1 METNN
6 ISDWKLVNV
15 MLKTL
20 GIETNYSR
28 VAKVLD
34 EISEKVPGYQEINS
48 RLVGSL
54 GCNREKVLDEATSPE
69 NVVGSKITKGK
80 LRLRVATYLFSHD
93 KVLDASS
100 TLAHHFKPSAAFLHE
115 SDAKKI
121 GVSNGD
127 KVRLY
132 ANEIELEAEVVL
144 ENRCEAGGVVVPK
157 ISDEQG
163 VNGLASLDGKPVWL
177 DIKKV

>member
-1 METNN
+1 M
-6 ISDWKLVNV
+6 
-15 MLKTL
+15 
-20 GIETNYSR
+20 
-28 VAKVLD
+28 
-34 EISEKVPGYQEINS
+34 
-48 RLVGSL
+48 
-54 GCNREKVLDEATSPE
+54 
-69 NVVGSKITKGK
+69 
-80 LRLRVATYLFSHD
+80 
-93 KVLDASS
+93 
-100 TLAHHFKPSAAFLHE
+100 
-115 SDAKKI
+115 
-121 GVSNGD
+121 SNGD

>member
-1 METNN
+1 M
-6 ISDWKLVNV
+6 
-15 MLKTL
+15 
-20 GIETNYSR
+20 
-28 VAKVLD
+28 LD

-54 GCNREKVLDEATSPE
+54 GCNREKVLNEATSPE

-80 LRLRVATYLFSHD
+80 LRLRVATYLFALD

-144 ENRCEAGGVVVPK
+144 ENRCEAGGVVVPI
-157 ISDEQG
+157 ISDDQG
-163 VNGLASLDGKPVWL
+163 VNGFASLDGKPVWV